1 MPIFVTCP
9 QSHAYEVLKF
19 MKVNSEDIDP
29 QTRQALVLGNVEQKA
44 ATLLARSHLSLVQ
57 WPFHG

>member
-1 MPIFVTCP
+1 
-9 QSHAYEVLKF
+9 

-44 ATLLARSHLSLVQ
+44 VTLLARSVILASFNGRSMVDWLAEKVEETEII
-57 WPFHG
+57 